1 MGIFLRPSEICFLI
15 FETHRSKMATIA
27 NFREKMG
34 YNHEKALIAITLNI
48 RKLTLERKLMNV
60 ESLYFHTFIY
70 FTKYKIIHKKEC
82 NLHKRTLV
90 QNTSIYNQKLYEC
103 RKT

>member
-1 MGIFLRPSEICFLI
+1 
-15 FETHRSKMATIA
+15 
-27 NFREKMG
+27 MG
-34 YNHEKALIAITLNI
+34 YNHEKALIAIILNI

-70 FTKYKIIHKKEC
+70 FTKCKTIHKKEC

-90 QNTSIYNQKLYEC
+90 QNTSSFTIRSFMNVEKLSHDSFYH
-103 RKT
+103 TS